1 MRRPSSLIHADTP
14 MLHRSALLACACAC
28 ALLAAACDNS
38 PTDPSRP
45 GEYDV
50 TFLGVPEG
58 AESFTPRAVSAGRV
72 VGTARAGGVAWAVQ
86 WANGAFTRIGP
97 DVPAGCETEALGE
110 RVAFTVG
117 QVTCHGVGDAPTDAY
132 GWAAGVGAFPRLFAE
147 PYGFV
152 DVNRSATIV
161 GTVNPPAQF
170 PQAVPRAFQVQGTAI
185 SVLLPPGAA
194 SSEAAG
200 IADDGT
206 VGVTAYYD
214 CAAQRRCAESRA
226 MVLVGGAW
234 VEVPLPSTADRS
246 VAAALSSAG
255 HVAGYSLGEVDGVFL
270 YDAPDDD
277 FDVLPVVPGTRVQ
290 ITGVNA
296 LGQIVGTGTRQSAAP
311 GQTPSYGI
319 VWGDGRQYSI
329 SERID
334 DDAPWQVTAALA
346 TDDEGRIAGT
356 GFNTESG
363 AQGAILLTPSID

>member
-1 MRRPSSLIHADTP
+1 
-14 MLHRSALLACACAC
+14 MLHRSALLACAAGC
-28 ALLAAACDNS
+28 ALFAAACDNS

-50 TFLGVPEG
+50 TFLGVPAG
-58 AESFTPRAVSAGRV
+58 AESFTPRAVSGGRV
-72 VGTARAGGVAWAVQ
+72 VGTARAGAVAWAAQ
-86 WANGAFTRIGP
+86 WANGTFTRVGP
-97 DVPAGCETEALGE
+97 DVPAGCDTDALGA

-117 QVTCHGVGDAPTDAY
+117 QVTCRGAGDTPTDAY

-161 GTVNPPAQF
+161 GTLNPSAQF
-170 PQAVPRAFQVQGTAI
+170 PQNAPRAFVVEGEAVTP
-185 SVLLPPGAA
+185 LLPDGAA

-206 VGVTAYYD
+206 VGITAYYD
-214 CAAQRRCAESRA
+214 CAGRRSCVASRA
-226 MVLVGGAW
+226 MVRLGGAW
-234 VEVPLPSTADRS
+234 TDVPLPSTADRS
-246 VAAALSSAG
+246 VAAAVSALG

-277 FDVLPVVPGTRVQ
+277 FNTLPVVPGTLVQ

-296 LGQIVGTGTRQSAAP
+296 LGQIVGTGIRQSIAP
-311 GQTPSYGI
+311 GQTASYGI

-356 GFNTESG
+356 GFNPETGQE
-363 AQGAILLTPSID
+363 GAILLTPSAD

>member
-1 MRRPSSLIHADTP
+1 
-14 MLHRSALLACACAC
+14 MLHRFALLACACAC
-28 ALLAAACDNS
+28 ALLASACDNS

-50 TFLGVPEG
+50 TFLGVPAG
-58 AESFTPRAVSAGRV
+58 AESFTPRAVSGGRV

-97 DVPAGCETEALGE
+97 DVPASCETEALGA

-117 QVTCHGVGDAPTDAY
+117 HVTCYGVGDTPTDTY

-152 DVNRSATIV
+152 DVNRSAVIV
-161 GTVNPPAQF
+161 GTVNPAAQF
-170 PQAVPRAFQVQGTAI
+170 PQAVPRAFQVQGAAI
-185 SVLLPPGAA
+185 TQLVPDGAV

-214 CAAQRRCAESRA
+214 CTGQRNCAPSRA
-226 MVLVGGAW
+226 AVWMAGAW
-234 VEVPLPSTADRS
+234 REVPLASTADRS
-246 VAAALSSAG
+246 VAAAMSSAG
-255 HVAGYSLGEVDGVFL
+255 HVAGYSLGGVDGVFL

-296 LGQIVGTGTRQSAAP
+296 LGQIVGTGTRQSLAP
-311 GQTPSYGI
+311 GQTASYGI

-334 DDAPWQVTAALA
+334 DDGPWQVTAALA

-356 GFNTESG
+356 GFNTETG
-363 AQGAILLTPSID
+363 QEGAILLTPSVD